1 MRSGTTFALHVV
13 ALLALAATAGAQPQ
27 WQLVEDLRIGGD
39 ASDATIFTDIRG
51 VVEGAQGQ
59 IFVLDS
65 RPQEI
70 RLFDRSGKFTAR
82 IARKGQ
88 GPGEIAGA
96 NGMLLVRDTI
106 WVNDPNNG
114 RWSAW
119 SARDGKYVG
128 QVKVPINSYGFIWD
142 AGLDAGGRILDPIF
156 VPGTRT
162 GPDGRPVSERR
173 LRRVATDG
181 RIIDTIPMGE
191 CVQRNPPAKSYFRGS
206 GTGPNGPGST
216 NMSIPFLP
224 RPLAVMDGQG
234 GAWCTPNDDYILVH
248 RSVERADTLHTIR
261 QRYTRLPVSR
271 AERDAEVE
279 PVRKALSRYS
289 VVDADYSLIPST
301 HPVFVRLDAD
311 DRGQLWARRTASP
324 GAPHQFD
331 VYDTNG
337 RAVAS
342 VTTTVP
348 FARYVPLHIRGD
360 HVYGISSDADGVPHV
375 VRARIVRSR

>member
-1 MRSGTTFALHVV
+1 MRSRISFALHVV
-13 ALLALAATAGAQPQ
+13 ALLALAATARAQSQ

-39 ASDATIFTDIRG
+39 ASEATIFTDIRG

-70 RLFDRSGKFTAR
+70 RLFDRTGKFVAR

-88 GPGEIAGA
+88 GPGEIVGG
-96 NGMLLVRDTI
+96 NGMLLLRDTI
-106 WVNDPNNG
+106 WVSDPNNG

-119 SARDGKYVG
+119 SAHDGKYVG

-142 AGLDAGGRILDPIF
+142 AGLDASGRILDPVS

-162 GPDGRPVSERR
+162 GPDGRPVYERR
-173 LRRVATDG
+173 LRRVSTDG
-181 RIIDTIPMGE
+181 RIIDTIPMAD
-191 CVQRNPPAKSYFRGS
+191 CVQRNPPVKSTFRGS
-206 GTGPNGPGST
+206 GMGPRGPGGT
-216 NMSIPFLP
+216 TMSIPFLP
-224 RPLAVMDGQG
+224 RPLVVMDGKG
-234 GAWCTPNDDYILVH
+234 GVWCTPNDEYLLVH
-248 RSVERADTLHTIR
+248 RSVEKADTLHAIR
-261 QRYTRLPVSR
+261 QRYTRIPVPR

-279 PVRKALSRYS
+279 RVRKALTQYS
-289 VVDADYSLIPST
+289 VVDADYSLIPSL

-311 DRGQLWARRTASP
+311 DRGRLWARRTASP

-337 RAVAS
+337 RAVAT
-342 VTTTVP
+342 VTTTIP
-348 FARYVPLHIRGD
+348 FARYVPLHFRGD
-360 HVYGISSDADGVPHV
+360 HVYGVAEDADGVPHV
-375 VRARIVRSR
+375 VRARIIRPR